1 MDAATIRHRQHDD
14 HPHRR
19 SLRPRSGR
27 RAAALGA
34 LALTLIGIG
43 AGAAADAAPAAPQPA
58 YAAPLAGA
66 GLLPASTQQNVQT
79 YVNAHRRSRG
89 LAPLAMSAALTNAAQ
104 SQANYM
110 ASIGRMTH
118 TGSGGS
124 TVGTRVTRAGFR
136 WSMVGENIAYGQT
149 SSSAVVYAWLIS
161 PPHAA
166 NMFNPKYTYMG
177 VGVAYAHGVYWWSL
191 VLARPG

>member
-1 MDAATIRHRQHDD
+1 
-14 HPHRR
+14 
-19 SLRPRSGR
+19 
-27 RAAALGA
+27 
-34 LALTLIGIG
+34 
-43 AGAAADAAPAAPQPA
+43 
-58 YAAPLAGA
+58 
-66 GLLPASTQQNVQT
+66 
-79 YVNAHRRSRG
+79 
-89 LAPLAMSAALTNAAQ
+89 MSAALTDAAQ
-104 SQANYM
+104 TQANYM

-118 TGSGGS
+118 TGAGGTS
-124 TVGTRVTRAGFR
+124 VGTRVTRAAGFR

-149 SSSAVVYAWLIS
+149 SSSAVVYAWMMS